1 MERRV
6 SLIVRRLKV
15 MDIPALEALEREA
28 VERHPGRVGWLDTYR
43 RFVERSLAEEPEGFL
58 VAELNEKV
66 IGGTIARLRGPHPLT
81 GQKHGQLLALTASP
95 AYARYNVG
103 QRLLVEAQAYLK
115 SRGCKSVTVWVPT
128 DAQGGEVELFKT
140 AGFNVVSWE
149 LERAL

>member
-1 MERRV
+1 V

-15 MDIPALEALEREA
+15 MDIPALEALEKES
-28 VERHPGRVGWLDTYR
+28 VDLHPGRVGWLDTYR

-66 IGGTIARLRGPHPLT
+66 IGGAIARQRGPHSLT
-81 GQKHGQLLALTASP
+81 GQKHGQLMSLTASP

-115 SRGCKSVTVWVPT
+115 SRGCKSVTIWIPT
-128 DAQGGEVELFKT
+128 DSGGVEVDLFKN
-140 AGFNVVSWE
+140 AGFSVVSWE
-149 LERAL
+149 LERSL